1 MKCRLHPLLISQ
13 LSFVIKSIQK
23 LILHQSKFRSISQ
36 ITYYSLADR
45 GTQLGYFIKGIIN
58 VSNCFRS
65 ARGAARTR
73 SAHAPAKPLDSA
85 PPETVISRAVR
96 HNVVQLPV
104 GCRPLSEISTNI
116 SSTLIISRFTL
127 SEKKVLDVSV
137 EVSVIL
143 LSRSLLFDDRCHVTK
158 AKRKLGWEMRLSN
171 SRI

>member
-1 MKCRLHPLLISQ
+1 MKCRLHQVLISQ
-13 LSFVIKSIQK
+13 LSFIIKSIQK

-45 GTQLGYFIKGIIN
+45 GGTQLGYFIKGIIN
-58 VSNCFRS
+58 VSNCFRC
-65 ARGAARTR
+65 ARGAARTS

-104 GCRPLSEISTNI
+104 GCRPLSEISRNI
-116 SSTLIISRFTL
+116 SSTLLIFRFTL

-143 LSRSLLFDDRCHVTK
+143 LSRSLLFDDRCHVTE
-158 AKRKLGWEMRLSN
+158 AKRKLG
-171 SRI
+171 